1 MTLRRAFRAAF
12 VVVPVGLLINLAV
25 TLAGTDRAVL
35 KTASRL
41 PTQYLLFALLLA
53 LVPWFTGAGRLVLW
67 VRLLGHRITFR
78 QAFHINLA
86 SDVGAAVTPTA
97 VGGGLFKWGM
107 VIEHGVSP
115 AAAASLAALTAVED
129 IVFIA
134 LSVPVAIALSSTPW
148 RHPLPY
154 HSLGPPGKV
163 APALWPTNLWP
174 YILLA
179 LLTYLGLRV
188 LLGTRRGLHI
198 RSVLRRVARRGMIG
212 LRRTAREA
220 RSVVATV
227 GRRGRWRFAASMG
240 LTAIQ
245 WICRY
250 SVPAVIV
257 AYLGVRVDPFLF
269 YALHGFVFL
278 VMAVVPTPGATGS
291 AEAAFIVMYGPT
303 LPRGLIGFVTATWR
317 FLTFYAVVSLGALLF
332 LFLSRGRKPHRVATA
347 SAAPTGR
354 LGDPDAVPRR

>member
-1 MTLRRAFRAAF
+1 
-12 VVVPVGLLINLAV
+12 
-25 TLAGTDRAVL
+25 
-35 KTASRL
+35 
-41 PTQYLLFALLLA
+41 
-53 LVPWFTGAGRLVLW
+53 
-67 VRLLGHRITFR
+67 
-78 QAFHINLA
+78 
-86 SDVGAAVTPTA
+86 
-97 VGGGLFKWGM
+97 M

-115 AAAASLAALTAVED
+115 AAAASLASLTAVED

-188 LLGTRRGLHI
+188 LLGTKRGLHI
-198 RSVLRRVARRGMIG
+198 RSVLRRLARRGTIG
-212 LRRTAREA
+212 LRRMAREA
-220 RSVVATV
+220 RSVVGTV

-278 VMAVVPTPGATGS
+278 VMAIVPTPGATGS

-332 LFLSRGRKPHRVATA
+332 LFLSRGRKAHRVATSGAA
-347 SAAPTGR
+347 SPGT
-354 LGDPDAVPRR
+354 LGDADAVPRR